1 MSQVWNNKEK
11 CFWYLESVTYLM
23 SCIHL
28 GLNKS
33 VLFCS
38 SNQISS
44 SIDFMGSCAPHHQ
57 SNLLNPWPPAGIY
70 TGLTTQALIRSD
82 SISNWIDGE
91 VPLMHQSMYL
101 MATNVKLLNPYFL
114 KSLFLYF
121 TKYAFF
127 FWSVGSPSTTKAWV
141 KFLAQW
147 AKSPQLW
154 QRVAKRFS
162 NRSKSGIKAM
172 WWGSVY
178 GRDSR
183 CFSNALGWVQGP
195 VHRPYCQWTHVC

>member
-1 MSQVWNNKEK
+1 M
-11 CFWYLESVTYLM
+11 
-23 SCIHL
+23 L

-33 VLFCS
+33 VLFCF

-44 SIDFMGSCAPHHQ
+44 SSDFTGSCAPHHQ
-57 SNLLNPWPPAGIY
+57 SNLLNPWPPAGFY
-70 TGLTTQALIRSD
+70 AGLTTQALICSD
-82 SISNWIDGE
+82 SISNWIHGE

-101 MATNVKLLNPYFL
+101 KATNVKLLNPTFWHHCFRTSQSIPFFL
-114 KSLFLYF
+114 
-121 TKYAFF
+121 
-127 FWSVGSPSTTKAWV
+127 SVGSPSTTKAWV

-154 QRVAKRFS
+154 QWVAKRFS
-162 NRSKSGIKAM
+162 NRSKSSIKTM

-183 CFSNALGWVQGP
+183 CFSNALGRVQGP
-195 VHRPYCQWTHVC
+195 VHRPYCQWTHIC